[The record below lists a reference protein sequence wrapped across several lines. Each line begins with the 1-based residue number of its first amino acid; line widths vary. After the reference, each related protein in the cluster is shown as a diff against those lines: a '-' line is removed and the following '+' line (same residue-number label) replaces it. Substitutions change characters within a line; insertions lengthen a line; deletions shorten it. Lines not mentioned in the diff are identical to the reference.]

1 MEVFFTKEKL
11 IHSGVVEDTICP
23 WCTEEDSAMHRH
35 WHCLETAEYRAQL
48 PEQLLADFDT
58 LPECTKQHG
67 WITKPDNMKGY
78 LDMLVALPDR
88 SQQFHEVQVQ
98 FPVAHLFTDGSACN
112 PTDRIF
118 RVATWGV
125 VVAALPDDNFQHLAQ
140 GFVPGILQTV
150 LRAELWAAIAA
161 LQWILLSEVPGIIW
175 VDNQQVYVNLAAFR
189 VGHLPAS
196 PTNNDHDLWEHAH
209 DLVTQATAKGLL
221 IKVAKVKSHVD
232 AESLPDPIERRAV
245 RGNHQADI
253 LAEQTSLA
261 VVGQTAPCLSTK
273 GDLGRSNVP
282 FICSRGTEGTDVEE
296 LYT

>member
-1 MEVFFTKEKL
+1 MDGEHMFVLLLQTENPWLVFNTLMLLPLLQFTTHLTHRNRASSDTLLMEVFFTKEKL

-35 WHCLETAEYRAQL
+35 WHCLEAAEYRAQL

-125 VVAALPDDNFQHLAQ
+125 D
-140 GFVPGILQTV
+140 GG
-150 LRAELWAAIAA
+150 
-161 LQWILLSEVPGIIW
+161 SGC
-175 VDNQQVYVNLAAFR
+175 
-189 VGHLPAS
+189 
-196 PTNNDHDLWEHAH
+196 
-209 DLVTQATAKGLL
+209 
-221 IKVAKVKSHVD
+221 
-232 AESLPDPIERRAV
+232 
-245 RGNHQADI
+245 
-253 LAEQTSLA
+253 SLA
-261 VVGQTAPCLSTK
+261 G
-273 GDLGRSNVP
+273 
-282 FICSRGTEGTDVEE
+282 
-296 LYT
+296 